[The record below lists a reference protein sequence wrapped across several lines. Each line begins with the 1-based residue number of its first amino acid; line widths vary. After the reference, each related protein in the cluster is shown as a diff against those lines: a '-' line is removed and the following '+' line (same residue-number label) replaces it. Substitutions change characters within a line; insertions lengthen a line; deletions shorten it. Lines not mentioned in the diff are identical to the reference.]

1 MSTTVTP
8 VDLPDAFETPQT
20 PETVPPASETPDAGS
35 IRELLRVAL
44 PLIISSGSLS
54 LMHVVDRIML
64 TRLDVNALAASMPAG
79 MFHWTALGF
88 PMGVAIYT
96 NTFIAQYHG
105 SGQKDRVAASLWQGI
120 WLALA
125 FGAILLSSAPFLS
138 RLFVTLGHRPEVTR
152 LEIEYFSV
160 LCWGSAPMLLMMTLS
175 TFFSGRG
182 QTRIVMYVDIA
193 ASILN
198 AILAYVF
205 IFGFGPIPQLG
216 IRGAALATVTANIAA
231 CAAFAYMIRKV
242 NQEARYPF
250 RQQRRLDGELIRRM
264 LRFGLPNGIQML
276 VDIAG
281 YLMLVLFIGKLGT
294 VELAA
299 TNLAFNLNALAF
311 IPMMGLG
318 TAVLTLV
325 GRRIGEKRPDLAEKS
340 VWRALFLAVS
350 YVSVFAVIYLVW
362 PDVLL
367 KPYASQTPPAATASM
382 TPAELAEAAAE
393 HPPFEQVRP
402 VVVQLLYFVAMYSVF
417 DALAVIFGNAIRG
430 AGDTRF
436 SLVYTFL
443 CGWFLMV
450 IPSMLA
456 VRYSDNPLWA
466 CWWAVTANI
475 AVLGTGL
482 GIRFRG
488 GKWKSMTVI
497 EQAPSAH

>member
-8 VDLPDAFETPQT
+8 VDLPEAFEAPQT
-20 PETVPPASETPDAGS
+20 PETPPPASETPDAGTVW
-35 IRELLRVAL
+35 ELFRVAL
-44 PLIISSGSLS
+44 PLIVSSGSLS
-54 LMHVVDRIML
+54 LMHVVDRMML
-64 TRLDVNALAASMPAG
+64 TWLDVNALAAAMPAG

-88 PMGVAIYT
+88 PMGVAVYT
-96 NTFIAQYHG
+96 NTFIAQYQG
-105 SGQKDRVAASLWQGI
+105 SGRKDRVAASLWQGI

-125 FGAILLSSAPFLS
+125 FGVILLSSAPFLS
-138 RLFVTLGHRPEVTR
+138 RLFASLGHSPEVTR

-160 LCWGSAPMLLMMTLS
+160 LCWGSAPMLLAITLS

-182 QTRIVMYVDIA
+182 QTRVVMYVDIA
-193 ASILN
+193 ISILN
-198 AILAYVF
+198 AILAGLL
-205 IFGFGPIPQLG
+205 IFGLGPIPRMG
-216 IRGAALATVTANIAA
+216 IRGAAVATVTANVAGCI
-231 CAAFAYMIRKV
+231 AFAYMIMKV
-242 NQEARYPF
+242 NRDERYPF
-250 RQQRRLDGELIRRM
+250 REQRRLDGELIRRM

-311 IPMMGLG
+311 IPMLGLG

-350 YVSVFAVIYLVW
+350 YVSLFALIYLVF

-367 KPYASQTPPAATASM
+367 KPYAVEASKPEAVMTA
-382 TPAELAEAAAE
+382 EQLAEFAKE
-393 HPPFEQVRP
+393 HPPFEEVRP
-402 VVVQLLYFVAMYSVF
+402 VVIQLLYFVAMYSVF

-436 SLVYTFL
+436 SLIYTFL

-450 IPSMLA
+450 IPSYLA
-456 VRYSDNPLWA
+456 VRYSSSPLWS

-482 GIRFRG
+482 GLRFRS

-497 EQAPSAH
+497 EQAPAGH

>member
-8 VDLPDAFETPQT
+8 VDLPDAFEPPQT
-20 PETVPPASETPDAGS
+20 PDIPPPASETPDAGS

-64 TRLDVNALAASMPAG
+64 TRLDVNALAAAMPAG

-88 PMGVAIYT
+88 PLGVAVYT

-105 SGQKDRVAASLWQGI
+105 SGQKARVASSVWQGI
-120 WLALA
+120 WLALG
-125 FGAILLSSAPFLS
+125 FGAILLCSAPFLS
-138 RLFVTLGHRPEVTR
+138 RLFVTLGHGPEVTR

-160 LCWGSAPMLLMMTLS
+160 LCWGSAPMLLAITLS

-182 QTRIVMYVDIA
+182 QNRVVMYVDVA
-193 ASILN
+193 VSILN
-198 AILAYVF
+198 ALLAAVF
-205 IFGFGPIPQLG
+205 IFGFGPIPQMG
-216 IRGAALATVTANIAA
+216 IRGAAAATVTANVVACIA
-231 CAAFAYMIRKV
+231 FGYMIHRVNRKE
-242 NQEARYPF
+242 QYPF
-250 RQQRRLDGELIRRM
+250 REQRRFDGELIRRM

-311 IPMMGLG
+311 IPMLGLG

-325 GRRIGEKRPDLAEKS
+325 GRRIGEKRQDLAEKS

-350 YVSVFAVIYLVW
+350 YVSVFAMIYMVW

-367 KPYASQTPPAATASM
+367 GPYATHEDPQTIAAMS
-382 TPAELAEAAAE
+382 PAELTAYHAE
-393 HPPFEQVRP
+393 HPPFEEVRP
-402 VVVQLLYFVAMYSVF
+402 VVIKLLYFVAMYSVF

-436 SLVYTFL
+436 SLIYTFL

-450 IPSMLA
+450 MPSLLA
-456 VRYSDNPLWA
+456 VRYASQPLWA

-475 AVLGTGL
+475 AAL
-482 GIRFRG
+482 GIGMGLRFRS

-497 EQAPSAH
+497 EQAPPAH

>member
-8 VDLPDAFETPQT
+8 VDLPDAFESPQT
-20 PETVPPASETPDAGS
+20 PDFVPPASETPDAGT
-35 IRELLRVAL
+35 IRELLRVAM
-44 PLIISSGSLS
+44 PLIVSSGSLS

-88 PMGVAIYT
+88 PLGVAIYT

-105 SGQKDRVAASLWQGI
+105 SRQKDRVAASLWQGI
-120 WLALA
+120 WLALI

-138 RLFVTLGHRPEVTR
+138 RLFVTLGHGAEVTR

-182 QTRIVMYVDIA
+182 QNRVVMYVDVA

-216 IRGAALATVTANIAA
+216 IRGAAAATVTANVVA
-231 CAAFAYMIRKV
+231 CVAFAYMIRRV
-242 NQEARYPF
+242 NRKEQYPF
-250 RQQRRLDGELIRRM
+250 REQRRWDGELIRRM

-311 IPMMGLG
+311 IPMLGLG

-340 VWRALFLAVS
+340 VWRALLLAVS

-367 KPYASQTPPAATASM
+367 KPYASHDVTPVTATMTAAEIAT
-382 TPAELAEAAAE
+382 AAAE
-393 HPPFEQVRP
+393 HPPFEEVRP
-402 VVVQLLYFVAMYSVF
+402 VVIQLLYFVAMYSVF

-436 SLVYTFL
+436 SLIYTFL

-456 VRYSDNPLWA
+456 VRYASNPLWA
-466 CWWAVTANI
+466 CWWAVTVNI
-475 AVLGTGL
+475 AVLGFGL

-497 EQAPSAH
+497 EQAPAGH